1 MCQTCSTGGGGGG
14 ASVAGTTATVV
25 TSTDGGLSA
34 EQVTQ
39 LCCNKIIHV
48 SENAAPAVKEQA
60 AVFRA
65 QLETVVYAYVLQAQ
79 KEERDTCV
87 QIAGETLPY
96 PYHILFALFT

>member
-1 MCQTCSTGGGGGG
+1 MMF
-14 ASVAGTTATVV
+14 TAQSSIGSPTVV

-87 QIAGETLPY
+87 QIAVRGGY
-96 PYHILFALFT
+96 PELAELLRSY

>member
-1 MCQTCSTGGGGGG
+1 MMF
-14 ASVAGTTATVV
+14 TAQGSIGSPTVV

-87 QIAGETLPY
+87 QIAVRGGY
-96 PYHILFALFT
+96 PELAELLRSY

>member
-1 MCQTCSTGGGGGG
+1 MMF
-14 ASVAGTTATVV
+14 TAQGSIGSPTVV
-25 TSTDGGLSA
+25 TSTNGGLSA
-34 EQVTQ
+34 EQIAQ

-87 QIAGETLPY
+87 QIAVRGGY
-96 PYHILFALFT
+96 PELAELLRSY